1 MDGCTDGWMDR
12 WMDGWKLTLT
22 YIIIILISMY
32 LNFMPMYVSYIY
44 IHTCIHVY
52 MCMYIYI
59 HTYIRIYV
67 YIYIHTYI
75 HTYMYMINIT
85 GASRRRRTPWQVPAS
100 TPWSGPCWLQ
110 RRPSSRGRYEKRRR
124 RSSRPWRRDRGD
136 HGGLLVMENME
147 IHTGINVGFNGFKM
161 VYTAVCDGIWK

>member
-1 MDGCTDGWMDR
+1 MDARMHGWMDGWMDG
-12 WMDGWKLTLT
+12 WMEIDIDIYNNHTHINVSKL
-22 YIIIILISMY
+22 YA
-32 LNFMPMYVSYIY
+32 YVCVIYIY
-44 IHTCIHVY
+44 IRIYMCI

-59 HTYIRIYV
+59 YIHPYIRV
-67 YIYIHTYI
+67 YIYI

-85 GASRRRRTPWQVPAS
+85 GASRRHRTPWQVPAS

-136 HGGLLVMENME
+136 HGGGLLVMENME